1 MNGLNNSMTSKYET
15 IAFDISCIKSRF
27 DLIIANI
34 FYGKIS
40 VETLIELFT
49 SIPIEVQYN
58 EIIWYKIEEL
68 LGPAEYE
75 NLNLEDAEIII
86 ESLIENFYSELGVLI
101 IPFCDPMDNYTF
113 FKWID
118 RTSIMLINEK
128 KVFS

>member
-1 MNGLNNSMTSKYET
+1 MTSKYET

-27 DLIIANI
+27 DLIVANI

-49 SIPIEVQYN
+49 NIPIEVQYD
-58 EIIWYKIEEL
+58 EIVWEKISEL
-68 LGPAEYE
+68 LSPTEYE
-75 NLNLEDAEIII
+75 NLNFEDAGIII
-86 ESLIENFYSELGVLI
+86 ESLMENFYSEVDMLI
-101 IPFCDPMDNYTF
+101 KPFCDPMDNYTF

-118 RTSIMLINEK
+118 RTSIMLIDEK

>member
-1 MNGLNNSMTSKYET
+1 MTSKYET